1 MKLKGVVMEWL
12 VIDIIYLQLKKS
24 YMLTLQSSSLKM
36 MAEAISKS
44 AVHVGD
50 VLYPVMDAEYLIN
63 KNKSKRL
70 VFISASSFSA
80 TYWNHLKV
88 SKKYQ

>member
-1 MKLKGVVMEWL
+1 MRAGC
-12 VIDIIYLQLKKS
+12 I
-24 YMLTLQSSSLKM
+24 
-36 MAEAISKS
+36 S